1 MENWIN
7 RVHELSIEQLEELI
21 RELGPIAV
29 LQKELNAKILMH
41 RMEGLSRQLALL
53 LIDSR
58 PDQIRT
64 QQVDQL
70 ELVLAKN
77 RFTETELA
85 NLKSFC
91 NEGGSVLLQRA
102 IAKYMKNPIRDGI
115 NRAVQEILGRAAQRQ
130 QQKGDN
136 FTADDAQRGFE
147 EDMKDF
153 GAEAERLRL
162 REYLRDEWGIES
174 KEDFLRLL
182 QAVKMIELTRP
193 DLIQRGDLKSR
204 NFAIKAAR
212 KLYEEATAKNTSPKA
227 IIDWRNLMKTKLN
240 PNMIY
245 TRPDGQQIWGT
256 GEAVIRDKD
265 GNPRRKAFT
274 IFGTEVPTS
283 EVPDMNEI
291 ARDVWAAYPENNN
304 EEPKSS

>member
-29 LQKELNAKILMH
+29 LQKELNAKILMN

-58 PDQIRT
+58 PDQIRV
-64 QQVDQL
+64 QQVNQL

-102 IAKYMKNPIRDGI
+102 IAKYMRNPIRDGS

-130 QQKGDN
+130 QKKGNN

-162 REYLRDEWGIES
+162 RELLRGRMGNRI
-174 KEDFLRLL
+174 KGRL
-182 QAVKMIELTRP
+182 
-193 DLIQRGDLKSR
+193 
-204 NFAIKAAR
+204 
-212 KLYEEATAKNTSPKA
+212 
-227 IIDWRNLMKTKLN
+227 
-240 PNMIY
+240 
-245 TRPDGQQIWGT
+245 
-256 GEAVIRDKD
+256 
-265 GNPRRKAFT
+265 
-274 IFGTEVPTS
+274 PTS
-283 EVPDMNEI
+283 
-291 ARDVWAAYPENNN
+291 ASSRENDRTD
-304 EEPKSS
+304 PT